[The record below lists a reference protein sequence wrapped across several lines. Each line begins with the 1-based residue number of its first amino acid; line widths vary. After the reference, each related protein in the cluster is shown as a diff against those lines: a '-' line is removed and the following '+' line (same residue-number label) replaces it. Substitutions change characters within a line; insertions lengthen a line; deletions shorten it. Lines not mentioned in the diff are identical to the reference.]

1 MPKDGFFP
9 QISQTDAMMDF
20 SFVTYAARCVVS
32 INRMTI
38 VASLPMTSLTTLTAA
53 DLSRAVTTYAGL
65 LRAQRD
71 VINRLNVFPV
81 PDGDT
86 GTNMTLTVESVVA
99 DVHALG
105 REVTMAELCRAIAQG
120 SLMGAR
126 GNSGVILSQML
137 RGLIQGFGDD
147 QVDATELAAGL
158 VRADVLARQAV
169 ARPVEGTILSV
180 ARAAAEGAQN
190 ASSLE
195 SVVHGARDAARAAL
209 ARTPDQ
215 LAVLKQAGVVDSG
228 GTGLVLWFDALCHV
242 VAGDPLPATPDLAST
257 SALPEVHENLAGDVG
272 DFRYEVMFLLDA
284 EDDRMDTFRDGWAG
298 LGDSIVVVGG
308 EGTYNCHI
316 HTNDIGASIEVAV
329 EVGRP
334 RRIRVSDLNEQ
345 VIEER
350 WVRESHVLPDAP
362 VTPVPTTA
370 VVAVVV
376 GDGVGRIFQTL
387 GVRGLVTGGQT
398 MNPSTAELVE
408 AVRGTGATQVIILPN
423 NRNIRAVAEQVDG
436 LVEAVVR
443 VVATDSIVEGFAA
456 LLNYDPDADVEEN
469 YRTMSDSADH
479 VTAGEV
485 TRAVRDT
492 RTDVGEVRAGD
503 WIGLGAG
510 GVLAIGT
517 QLDEVNE
524 RLLRC
529 LIKDQHELVTVI
541 EGEGSSSASTRA
553 VREFIA
559 VQYPQLGVEV
569 HHGGQPLY
577 PYLFGVE

>member
-517 QLDEVNE
+517 RLDEVNE